1 MNINKLQIIL
11 AAGLI
16 MKLEW
21 LRFHYFR
28 YKTILQNDVFVSFCS
43 TLILI
48 EKMDKTLS
56 KGTLN
61 SYSGGI
67 YDMGGAVCADGYRNS
82 SFYKMTSQK
91 H

>member
-1 MNINKLQIIL
+1 
-11 AAGLI
+11 

-48 EKMDKTLS
+48 VKMDKTLF
-56 KGTLN
+56 KRTLY
-61 SYSGGI
+61 SYSGGYI
-67 YDMGGAVCADGYRNS
+67 YDMSGAVCADGYRNS